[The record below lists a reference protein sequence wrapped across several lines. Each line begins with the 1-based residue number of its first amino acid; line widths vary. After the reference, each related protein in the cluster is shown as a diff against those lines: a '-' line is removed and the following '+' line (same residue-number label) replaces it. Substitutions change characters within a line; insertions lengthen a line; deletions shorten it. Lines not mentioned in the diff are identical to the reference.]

1 MTNLKVISEDEVIKI
16 MEDSWIDGIDIIKK
30 SFIERGRGKVIL
42 PDKISQIFDS
52 TTQNR
57 INCMPSTLVDENV
70 SGMKW
75 VSVFPTNYKQNIKNV
90 NGLTLISEIETGKP
104 YALVA
109 STWLTKFRTAGV
121 AGLASKYLAK
131 KENEII
137 GFIGSGE
144 EAKMHFEIFKLLYP
158 ELRECR
164 VSSRTNKS
172 CIKFVD
178 SLKEKYEDVDFVI
191 CNNDYEKAI
200 RGSDIIV
207 TAISGQDTVLK
218 AKWIDKANFYVHVG
232 GLEDEYEVAF
242 KADKIVCD
250 EWDAVK
256 HRGSQTISKMYQD
269 GLLKDEDIYAEL
281 FEILLGKK
289 EGRSSSDKFIY
300 FNSVGMSYVDVLL
313 AKYIYD
319 NSSNFG
325 KVLDI

>member
-1 MTNLKVISEDEVIKI
+1 MTVLKVISEYEVMEI
-16 MEDSWIDGIDIIKK
+16 MEDRWMEGIDIIKE
-30 SFIERGRGKVIL
+30 SFIQRGRGKVIL
-42 PDKISQIFDS
+42 PEKTSQIFDQS
-52 TTQNR
+52 TQNR
-57 INCMPSTLVDENV
+57 INCMPSTLIDENV

-75 VSVFPTNYKQNIKNV
+75 VSVFPTNYTQNIENV
-90 NGLTLISEIETGKP
+90 NGVTLISEIKTGKP
-104 YALVA
+104 FALVA

-131 KENEII
+131 KENEKI
-137 GFIGSGE
+137 GFIGAGE
-144 EAKMHFEIFKLLYP
+144 EAKMHFQIFKMLYP
-158 ELRECR
+158 EIRECK
-164 VSSRTNKS
+164 VSSRTAKS

-178 SLKEKYEDVDFVI
+178 SLKEKYEDVDFVV

-207 TAISGQDTVLK
+207 TAISGQETILK
-218 AKWIDKANFYVHVG
+218 ANWIDRANFYVHVG
-232 GLEDEYEVAF
+232 GLEDEYAVAL

-256 HRGSQTISKMYQD
+256 HRGSQTISKMYKD
-269 GLLKDEDIYAEL
+269 GLLRDEDIYAEL
-281 FEILLGKK
+281 SEILLMEK

-319 NSSNFG
+319 NSKHHG
-325 KVLDI
+325 QVLEI